1 MSAEAVSF
9 NPFTATFDKEAL
21 MNNLNQIDS
30 RDLRTRFKNTQ
41 DPITLAFKTF
51 DNVPVK
57 TLAKDFIKESFFD
70 LVSFVTE
77 LCK

>member
-1 MSAEAVSF
+1 MSAETVSF
-9 NPFTATFDKEAL
+9 NPFTAIFDKEAL
-21 MNNLNQIDS
+21 MQNLNQIDS

-41 DPITLAFKTF
+41 DPIVLAFKTF
-51 DNVPVK
+51 DNVPIK

>member
-1 MSAEAVSF
+1 MSTETVSF

-21 MNNLNQIDS
+21 MVNLNQIDS

-51 DNVPVK
+51 DNVPIK

-70 LVSFVTE
+70 LVSFVTD